1 MLVSVIITT
10 YNRAHI
16 LPRAIKSVLNQ
27 TYHDLECIIVDDA
40 STDNTKE
47 IVRSF
52 EDDRIIYIKND
63 YNKHLSA
70 ARNTGFKASSGDYI
84 AFLDDDDEWLP
95 KKLEKQM
102 RSLKKLDKSFGMVYC
117 WMGYY
122 DNERIVLERKPELNG
137 HIFKYAIERQP
148 IGNGSTYLIRRPV
161 FDKIGFFDE
170 KLRRGIDGDFVRRV
184 SLNYKI
190 GVVPEILVK
199 YYLDDE
205 NRITRNDKEGL
216 LNEIY
221 AQKDKINKFR
231 KIMKKYPKEYSNLNV
246 KIGLDYIL
254 LGKFLSACKYFYRS
268 FLIYPLN
275 KKLYIMLFKSLMI
288 FILKKDFKNG

>member
-10 YNRAHI
+10 CNRAHI

-40 STDNTKE
+40 STDNTE
-47 IVRSF
+47 EVIRSYK
-52 EDDRIIYIKND
+52 DDRIIYIKHD
-63 YNKHLSA
+63 YNKHSSA

-117 WMGYY
+117 WMRYY
-122 DNERIVLERKPELNG
+122 DNGRMVSEKKPELNG
-137 HIFKYAIERQP
+137 YIFKYAIERQP
-148 IGNGSTYLIRRPV
+148 IGNVSTYLIKRPV
-161 FDKIGFFDE
+161 FDKIGLFDE
-170 KLRRGIDGDFVRRV
+170 KLRRGIDGDFARRV
-184 SLNYKI
+184 SLYYKI

-221 AQKDKINKFR
+221 AQKDKINKFGR
-231 KIMKKYPKEYSNLNV
+231 IMKKYPKEYSNLNV
-246 KIGLDYIL
+246 KIGLDYVL
-254 LGKFLSACKYFYRS
+254 LGKFLSAYKYFYRS

-275 KKLYIMLFKSLMI
+275 KNLYIMLFKSLMI